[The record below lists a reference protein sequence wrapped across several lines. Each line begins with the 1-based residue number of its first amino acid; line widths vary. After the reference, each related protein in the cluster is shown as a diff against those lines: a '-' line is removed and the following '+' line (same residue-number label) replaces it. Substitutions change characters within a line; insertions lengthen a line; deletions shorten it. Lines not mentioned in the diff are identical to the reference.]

1 MITYIIFLRG
11 INVGGHKKIKMQDLQ
26 QLFQSLGCSQVVTY
40 IQSGNVVCKS
50 KECDRQRLR
59 LVIEGAISDRYGFEV
74 KVFVKTHLELS
85 NQLEQCPYQKEDLQ
99 KIYFTF
105 LSAMP
110 TDLQK
115 NLLLNLQY
123 PPERYQLVDD
133 VLVVY
138 CENGYGK
145 TKLTNTLFESKL
157 KLTATTR
164 NWNTLQALLQLSTNL
179 S

>member
-1 MITYIIFLRG
+1 MTTYICFLRG

-26 QLFQSLGCSQVVTY
+26 QLFQGIGLTNVMTY
-40 IQSGNVVCKS
+40 IQSGNVVCTS
-50 KECDRQRLR
+50 NESNREQLR
-59 LVIEGAISDRYGFEV
+59 MTLEAAILEKYGFEV
-74 KVFVKTHLELS
+74 KILLKTPAEL
-85 NQLEQCPYQKEDLQ
+85 NDLLDQCPYKNEAVD
-99 KIYFTF
+99 KIYFTL
-105 LSAMP
+105 LSLP
-110 TDLQK
+110 PNEQQRR
-115 NLLLNLQY
+115 LLEAIQY
-123 PPERYQLVDD
+123 PPERFQLVDD

-157 KLTATTR
+157 KLAATTR